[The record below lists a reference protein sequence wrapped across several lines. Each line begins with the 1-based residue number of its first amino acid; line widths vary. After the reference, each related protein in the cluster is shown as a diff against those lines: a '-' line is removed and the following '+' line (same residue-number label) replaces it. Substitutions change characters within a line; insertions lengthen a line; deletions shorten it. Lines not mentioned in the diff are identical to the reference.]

1 MRNYSGVMRQHG
13 KTFFWATWFLEKK
26 TAGHLYAIYAFCR
39 RIDDLI
45 DNAPA
50 GDRFYEDFYSIANA
64 WEKDKFSGAF
74 DEFKG
79 MEKSILP
86 REAIIR
92 EFLKGQA
99 SDIAYSQPK
108 NIDEL
113 LVYCYQVAGAVGL
126 MICDVIGIKDHQ
138 LKYFAIDLGVAMQL
152 TNICRDIREDAEI
165 ERIYLPKNMI
175 NLPLESFKN
184 PSNSDARKIDDVRN
198 LLLSYADRYYESGE
212 KGIMHL
218 PLKTARAIMIAA
230 KLYQA
235 IGKKIISNKIPHQS
249 SRVYLN
255 KAEKILITIK
265 VILQWKKKKIINNHN
280 KDLHRPL
287 AVLPDVH
294 IE

>member
-1 MRNYSGVMRQHG
+1 MSNYSGVMRQHG

-50 GDRFYEDFYSIANA
+50 GDGFYEDFYSIANA

-79 MEKSILP
+79 MKKSILP

-99 SDIAYSQPK
+99 SDIAYNQPK

-138 LKYFAIDLGVAMQL
+138 LKYF
-152 TNICRDIREDAEI
+152 
-165 ERIYLPKNMI
+165 YL
-175 NLPLESFKN
+175 F
-184 PSNSDARKIDDVRN
+184 
-198 LLLSYADRYYESGE
+198 
-212 KGIMHL
+212 
-218 PLKTARAIMIAA
+218 
-230 KLYQA
+230 
-235 IGKKIISNKIPHQS
+235 
-249 SRVYLN
+249 
-255 KAEKILITIK
+255 
-265 VILQWKKKKIINNHN
+265 
-280 KDLHRPL
+280 
-287 AVLPDVH
+287 
-294 IE
+294 

>member
-1 MRNYSGVMRQHG
+1 MSNYSGVMRQHG

-50 GDRFYEDFYSIANA
+50 GDGFYEDFYSIANA

-79 MEKSILP
+79 MKKSILP

-99 SDIAYSQPK
+99 SDIAYNQPK

-152 TNICRDIREDAEI
+152 TNICRDIREDAGI

-175 NLPLESFKN
+175 NLPLEKFKN
-184 PSNSDARKIDDVRN
+184 PSNSDARKIDSARN
-198 LLLSYADRYYESGE
+198 LLLSHADDYYESGK

-218 PLKTARAIMIAA
+218 PPKTARAVMIAA

-235 IGKKIISNKIPHQS
+235 IGGKITSNKIPYQS

-265 VILQWKKKKIINNHN
+265 VLLQWKKKKSIDNHN

-287 AVLPDVH
+287 ADLPDAH